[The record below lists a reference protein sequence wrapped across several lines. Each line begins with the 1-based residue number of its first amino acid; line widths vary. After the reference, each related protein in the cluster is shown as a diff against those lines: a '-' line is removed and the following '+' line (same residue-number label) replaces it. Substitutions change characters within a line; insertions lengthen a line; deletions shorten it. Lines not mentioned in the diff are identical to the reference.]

1 MYEGRERVG
10 LVRLGVLI
18 GRVSTQRGL
27 DRIFM
32 IVGATLPPRVPQ
44 DMIET
49 RSIPVV
55 RSL

>member
-1 MYEGRERVG
+1 MREGRVG

-27 DRIFM
+27 DRMFL
-32 IVGATLPPRVPQ
+32 IVGATSPPRIPQ

-49 RSIPVV
+49 RRIPVLA
-55 RSL
+55 RL